1 MTSTLQDGEG
11 HIGEAVVQAKV
22 HGVDEEVG
30 EKEADV
36 RAAQAHQQVVENI
49 RHRPGKKE
57 CFQ

>member
-36 RAAQAHQQVVENI
+36 RAAQAHQQVVEDV
-49 RHRPGKKE
+49 
-57 CFQ
+57 